1 MGKRA
6 KKVEEFL
13 IGKKVEKNLISE
25 CQLNFS
31 DTNLLNVFSV
41 FQNGGQ
47 WTMGCDFKKGTK
59 DLGHLDIHFKLT
71 KQGLSTRLESSK
83 GLFGALARES
93 DLIGETL
100 GI

>member
-6 KKVEEFL
+6 KKVEEFF
-13 IGKKVEKNLISE
+13 IGKKVEKDLISK
-25 CQLNFS
+25 CQIDFGN
-31 DTNLLNVFSV
+31 TNLFDLFSL
-41 FQNGGQ
+41 FQNGGKA
-47 WTMGCDFKKGTK
+47 TMECDFQKGTK
-59 DLGHLDIHFKLT
+59 DLGHLDIHFRLT
-71 KQGLSTRLESSK
+71 KDGLFTQMESSK